1 MTLLRVRSLAAVVFV
16 LFAATAA
23 FAQTSCPGFK
33 TFTQGGWG
41 SSPSGNNP
49 GTFLN
54 NNFAANFPAPAYLTI
69 GCTNK
74 LQLTSAAAV
83 RAFLPNGTTPA
94 VLPAGTRVN
103 PTKTNFSNVFAGQLV
118 ALALNLRFD
127 TNIANF
133 GSSSTN
139 LKDLVIASGPFI
151 GKTVQFLFDEAN
163 KRIGGCTAF
172 NATLSQ
178 YTTAI
183 DNVNRNYDNGTNNQS
198 FLACPLT
205 ATCSAAPALCYG
217 GNGTMSVTVNGGRAP
232 FNYSWSG
239 GAAGNVASANLPA
252 GTYTVTITD
261 ATLQTATTMCTITE
275 PTEVIAA
282 AVVNGEILCNGGT
295 TTVTVSATGG
305 TGAYTG
311 TGTFTVGA
319 GSYTYTVTDAN
330 GCSKDVSV
338 DITEPTALVAQ
349 ADAGQILCN
358 GGTTTVVVS
367 ANGGTPAYSGTDTF
381 TVSAGTYTYIVTDL
395 NGCSDDVT
403 IEVTEPTQLTAAVV
417 VNGDILCNGG
427 TTTVTVSADGG
438 TPDYSGTG
446 TFTVG
451 AGSYSYDVTDANG
464 CPASVDVEVSEPALL
479 EASLSVQQRVSCYND
494 CNGVIISSVSGGT
507 GAYSYTWSNGSTE
520 SSIGGLCADSYGLT
534 VADANGCEAS
544 AEAVVL
550 DNPTPILT
558 TIIETVEDS
567 DCEDAICDGSILV
580 SVSGGEPNYSYQW
593 TEGTSGVSDGEI
605 SLSEICEGFYEL
617 IVTDGRGCMDTVW
630 TGFIGCRPGDCG
642 PHKTFT
648 QGGWGAVP
656 NGNNPGVYL
665 HANFDAA
672 YPSGLTIGC
681 GDNTLSF
688 FSAQEITN
696 FLPEGGTPNA
706 LPSLTVLTGQ
716 LVAASL
722 NVGFD
727 AYDADFAGSDV
738 ALGDMFTDAAEF
750 EGMTLSDILAA
761 ANEVI
766 GGCSDAFSYA
776 SLNAILTTINEN
788 FDNGTQDNG
797 HLTCSYA
804 AGSDRSMEVVKA
816 STPSS
821 FMLNVYPNPA
831 VDVANV
837 QISATR
843 DEIVE
848 VSLYSMTGQVL
859 ISYQRSI
866 PAGTTTLDLQVSELP
881 SMSYVLRVASATE
894 NKTQVVQVR

>member
-1 MTLLRVRSLAAVVFV
+1 
-16 LFAATAA
+16 
-23 FAQTSCPGFK
+23 
-33 TFTQGGWG
+33 
-41 SSPSGNNP
+41 
-49 GTFLN
+49 
-54 NNFAANFPAPAYLTI
+54 
-69 GCTNK
+69 
-74 LQLTSAAAV
+74 
-83 RAFLPNGTTPA
+83 
-94 VLPAGTRVN
+94 
-103 PTKTNFSNVFAGQLV
+103 
-118 ALALNLRFD
+118 
-127 TNIANF
+127 
-133 GSSSTN
+133 
-139 LKDLVIASGPFI
+139 
-151 GKTVQFLFDEAN
+151 
-163 KRIGGCTAF
+163 
-172 NATLSQ
+172 
-178 YTTAI
+178 
-183 DNVNRNYDNGTNNQS
+183 
-198 FLACPLT
+198 
-205 ATCSAAPALCYG
+205 
-217 GNGTMSVTVNGGRAP
+217 
-232 FNYSWSG
+232 
-239 GAAGNVASANLPA
+239 
-252 GTYTVTITD
+252 
-261 ATLQTATTMCTITE
+261 
-275 PTEVIAA
+275 
-282 AVVNGEILCNGGT
+282 
-295 TTVTVSATGG
+295 
-305 TGAYTG
+305 
-311 TGTFTVGA
+311 
-319 GSYTYTVTDAN
+319 
-330 GCSKDVSV
+330 
-338 DITEPTALVAQ
+338 
-349 ADAGQILCN
+349 
-358 GGTTTVVVS
+358 
-367 ANGGTPAYSGTDTF
+367 
-381 TVSAGTYTYIVTDL
+381 
-395 NGCSDDVT
+395 
-403 IEVTEPTQLTAAVV
+403 
-417 VNGDILCNGG
+417 
-427 TTTVTVSADGG
+427 
-438 TPDYSGTG
+438 
-446 TFTVG
+446 
-451 AGSYSYDVTDANG
+451 
-464 CPASVDVEVSEPALL
+464 
-479 EASLSVQQRVSCYND
+479 
-494 CNGVIISSVSGGT
+494 VIISSVSGGT

-534 VADANGCEAS
+534 VTDANGCEAS
-544 AEAVVL
+544 AEAAVL

-558 TIIETVEDS
+558 TMIETVEDS

-617 IVTDGRGCMDTVW
+617 IVTDSRGCMDTVW
-630 TGFIGCRPGDCG
+630 TGLLGCRTGGDCG
-642 PHKTFT
+642 EHKTFT
-648 QGGWGAVP
+648 QGGWGATP

-727 AYDADFAGSDV
+727 AYDANFASSDV

-776 SLNAILTTINEN
+776 SLNAVLTTINEN

-804 AGSDRSMEVVKA
+804 AGSDRSMDVVKA

-837 QISATR
+837 QISTTR

-859 ISYQRSI
+859 ISYERSI

-881 SMSYVLRVASATE
+881 SMSYVLRVSSATE